1 MDGGEGGCLLRG
13 GICSSSKVTAVDS
26 DVTGEGGQNVDE
38 VATIRWR
45 TCALSSLIK
54 YFSCVEYESCVYI
67 TDENE

>member
-45 TCALSSLIK
+45 TCA
-54 YFSCVEYESCVYI
+54 
-67 TDENE
+67 